1 MKRTLALILLFLFGS
16 FFVGANTIRPPKGLV
31 NKVWNS
37 TLALYGTLGS
47 VTHFDCTAEVIAKSR
62 DGYTLLTAG
71 HCVQEVPFGLKFSV
85 ADEIG
90 GGLSPVTLVKAY
102 EGTGT
107 DPVDF
112 ALFNLK
118 TTKHYEVLALGPDD
132 ILHVGDL
139 TINVHFAEGLGKQLS
154 YGQISSQP
162 LVKSDDCV
170 ENGCIQNYLVQEY
183 AGPGASGS
191 AVISA
196 KTHRIIGILVEQTS
210 ASLGLAIEPI
220 SRLSRFKAG
229 PNQPHRDAATA
240 QDDPSLR
247 IPEAVYKT
255 TFGPEHPFT
264 LTVTGPNPRF
274 EQAGYTFVV
283 IADGMELSDEYY
295 YQVPVFIGEAEDG
308 TFRLVSTKQG
318 YSVGV
323 AVVKGPEPK

>member
-1 MKRTLALILLFLFGS
+1 MKRILALVFLLLFGGLF
-16 FFVGANTIRPPKGLV
+16 VRANTIHPPKGFAD
-31 NKVWNS
+31 KVWKS
-37 TLALYGTLGS
+37 TLALYGTLGPL
-47 VTHFDCTAEVIAKSR
+47 THFDCTAEVIAKSR
-62 DGYTLLTAG
+62 GGYTLLTAG
-71 HCVQEVPFGLKFSV
+71 HCVQEIPYGMKFSV
-85 ADEIG
+85 SDEIG
-90 GGLSPVTLVKAY
+90 GPLSPVTLVKAY
-102 EGTGT
+102 EGSGT

-112 ALFNLK
+112 ALFDLK
-118 TTKHYEVLALGPDD
+118 TAKHYDVLAIGPDD
-132 ILHVGDL
+132 VLHVGDP

-154 YGQISSQP
+154 YGLISSQP
-162 LVKSDDCV
+162 LVKSDDCT
-170 ENGCIQNYLVQEY
+170 ENGCLQNYLVQEY

-196 KTHRIIGILVEQTS
+196 TTHRIIGILVEQTS

-220 SRLSRFKAG
+220 SRLTIFNAG

-247 IPEAVYKT
+247 IPEEVYKT

-274 EQAGYTFVV
+274 EQGGYTFVAIV
-283 IADGMELSDEYY
+283 DGMELSDEYY

-308 TFRLVSTKQG
+308 TFRLVSTKDG

-323 AVVKGPEPK
+323 AVVKGPEQK